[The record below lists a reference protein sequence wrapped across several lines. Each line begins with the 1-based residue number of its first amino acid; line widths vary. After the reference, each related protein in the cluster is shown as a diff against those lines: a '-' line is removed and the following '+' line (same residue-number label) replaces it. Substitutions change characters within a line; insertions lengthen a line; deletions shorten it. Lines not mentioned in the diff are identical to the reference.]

1 MNFVIAGGGTG
12 GHLFPGL
19 AVAEKIKEID
29 PSANIYFIGTSK
41 GIENK
46 LKDEYGLQLYIISA
60 TGFSGKKIMN
70 KIKSFTATVSVFK
83 EVKDIFKKIKPD
95 FVLGLGGYSSFVPVF
110 YAKITGISSGIMEQ
124 NLEPGL
130 SNKILG
136 YFKITV
142 FASFKETKK
151 YFPFSKFIF
160 SGNPVRKNILNIVPK
175 PPDINKKELTIFI
188 FGGSQGASSIN
199 KAVMN
204 LISSLDADI
213 KQEISIFHQTGE
225 KDYDDINHFYSN
237 CGIKRYEVFKFTNNI
252 EKYYEL
258 SDIIVARSGAGT
270 VSEIIAV
277 KKPAILIPYPYAAKN
292 HQFKNADYLL
302 NINGAYLIK
311 DDENLSKELL
321 QTVEKIFYN
330 RYLLNN
336 IYSSLNKINIQDSAL
351 NIADIILENSR

>member
-29 PSANIYFIGTSK
+29 SSANIYFIGTSK

-46 LKDEYGLQLYIISA
+46 LKDEYGLQLYIINAS
-60 TGFSGKKIMN
+60 GFSGKKVMN
-70 KIKSFTATVSVFK
+70 KIKSFINTFAVFK
-83 EVKDIFKKIKPD
+83 EVNNIFKEIKPD
-95 FVLGLGGYSSFVPVF
+95 FVLGLGGYSSFAPVF
-110 YAKITGISSGIMEQ
+110 YAKFKGIRSGIMEQ

-136 YFKITV
+136 YFRITV

-160 SGNPVRKNILNIVPK
+160 SGNPVRKSILNIIPK
-175 PPDINKKELTIFI
+175 PPDVNKKELAIFI
-188 FGGSQGASSIN
+188 FGGSQGALSIN
-199 KAVMN
+199 RAVIN
-204 LISSLDADI
+204 LISSLNADI
-213 KQEISIFHQTGE
+213 KQEITVFHQTGE
-225 KDYDDINHFYSN
+225 KEYEDINYFYSN
-237 CGIKRYEVFKFTNNI
+237 CGIKRYEVFKFTNNM

-258 SDIIVARSGAGT
+258 SDIIIARSGAGT
-270 VSEIIAV
+270 ISEIVAI

-292 HQFKNADYLL
+292 HQFKNAYYLL
-302 NINGAYLIK
+302 NIKGAYLIK

-321 QTVEKIFYN
+321 QTIEEIFYN
-330 RYLLNN
+330 RSLLNN
-336 IYSSLNKINIQDSAL
+336 IYYSLNKINIQDSAL
-351 NIADIILENSR
+351 NIANFIVNNN

>member
-29 PSANIYFIGTSK
+29 PSAAIYFIGTSK

-46 LKDEYGLQLYIISA
+46 LKDEYGLQLYIINAS
-60 TGFSGKKIMN
+60 GFSGKKVMN
-70 KIKSFTATVSVFK
+70 KIKSFINTFIVFK
-83 EVKDIFKKIKPD
+83 EVNNIFKEIKPD
-95 FVLGLGGYSSFVPVF
+95 FVLGLGGYSSFAPVF
-110 YAKITGISSGIMEQ
+110 YAKFKGIRSGVMEQ

-136 YFKITV
+136 YFRITV

-160 SGNPVRKNILNIVPK
+160 SGNPVRKNILNIIPK
-175 PPDINKKELTIFI
+175 PPDVSKKELSIFV

-199 KAVMN
+199 RAAMN
-204 LISSLDADI
+204 LISLLDADI
-213 KQEISIFHQTGE
+213 KREITVFHQTGE
-225 KDYDDINHFYSN
+225 KEYDNINYFYSN
-237 CGIKRYEVFKFTNNI
+237 CGIKHYEVFKFTNNM

-258 SDIIVARSGAGT
+258 SDIIIARSGAGT
-270 VSEIIAV
+270 VSEIIAI

-292 HQFKNADYLL
+292 HQFKNAYYLL
-302 NINGAYLIK
+302 NIKGAYLIK
-311 DDENLSKELL
+311 DDENLSKELF
-321 QTVEKIFYN
+321 QTIEEIFYN
-330 RYLLNN
+330 RNLLSN
-336 IYSSLNKINIQDSAL
+336 IYYSLNKINVQDSAL
-351 NIADIILENSR
+351 NIANLIVNNN

>member
-29 PSANIYFIGTSK
+29 PSAGIYFIGTSK

-46 LKDEYGLQLYIISA
+46 LKDEYGLQLYIINAS
-60 TGFSGKKIMN
+60 GFSGKKVMN
-70 KIKSFTATVSVFK
+70 KIKSFINTFIVFK
-83 EVKDIFKKIKPD
+83 EVNNIFKEIKPD
-95 FVLGLGGYSSFVPVF
+95 FVLGLGGYSSFAPVF
-110 YAKITGISSGIMEQ
+110 YAKFKGIRSGIMEQ

-136 YFKITV
+136 YFRITV

-160 SGNPVRKNILNIVPK
+160 SGNPVRKNILNIIPK
-175 PPDINKKELTIFI
+175 PPDVSKKELAIFV

-199 KAVMN
+199 RAAMN

-213 KQEISIFHQTGE
+213 KREITVFHQTGE
-225 KDYDDINHFYSN
+225 KEYDNINYFYSN
-237 CGIKRYEVFKFTNNI
+237 CGIKHYEVFKFTDSM

-258 SDIIVARSGAGT
+258 SDIIIARSGAGT
-270 VSEIIAV
+270 LSEIIAI

-292 HQFKNADYLL
+292 HQFKNAYYLS
-302 NINGAYLIK
+302 NIKGAYLIK
-311 DDENLSKELL
+311 DGENLSKELL
-321 QTVEKIFYN
+321 QTIKEIFCN
-330 RYLLNN
+330 RSLLSN
-336 IYSSLNKINIQDSAL
+336 IYYSLSKINIQDSAL
-351 NIADIILENSR
+351 NIANLIVNNN

>member
-29 PSANIYFIGTSK
+29 PSAGIYFIGTSK
-41 GIENK
+41 GIESK
-46 LKDEYGLQLYIISA
+46 LKDEYGLQLYIINAS
-60 TGFSGKKIMN
+60 GFSGKKVMN
-70 KIKSFTATVSVFK
+70 KIKSFINTFIVFK
-83 EVKDIFKKIKPD
+83 EVNNIFKEIKPD
-95 FVLGLGGYSSFVPVF
+95 FVLGLGGYSSFAPVF
-110 YAKITGISSGIMEQ
+110 YAKFKGIRSGVMEQ

-136 YFKITV
+136 YFRITV

-160 SGNPVRKNILNIVPK
+160 SGNPVRKNILNIIPK
-175 PPDINKKELTIFI
+175 PPDVSKKELAIFV

-199 KAVMN
+199 RAVMN

-213 KQEISIFHQTGE
+213 KREITVFHQTGE
-225 KDYDDINHFYSN
+225 KEYDNINYFYSN
-237 CGIKRYEVFKFTNNI
+237 CGIKHYEVFKFTNNM

-258 SDIIVARSGAGT
+258 SDIIIARSGAGT
-270 VSEIIAV
+270 VSEIIAI

-292 HQFKNADYLL
+292 HQFKNAYYLL
-302 NINGAYLIK
+302 NIKGAYLIK
-311 DDENLSKELL
+311 DDENLSKELF
-321 QTVEKIFYN
+321 QTIEEIFYN
-330 RYLLNN
+330 RSLLSN
-336 IYSSLNKINIQDSAL
+336 IYYSLNKINVQDSAL
-351 NIADIILENSR
+351 NIANLIVNNN

>member
-29 PSANIYFIGTSK
+29 PSAGIYFIGTSK

-46 LKDEYGLQLYIISA
+46 LKDEYGLQLYIINAS
-60 TGFSGKKIMN
+60 GFSGKKVMN
-70 KIKSFTATVSVFK
+70 KIKSFINTFIVFK
-83 EVKDIFKKIKPD
+83 EVNNIFKEIKPD
-95 FVLGLGGYSSFVPVF
+95 FVLGLGGYSSFAPVF
-110 YAKITGISSGIMEQ
+110 YAKFKGIRSGVMEQ

-136 YFKITV
+136 YFRITV

-160 SGNPVRKNILNIVPK
+160 SGNPVRKNILNIIPK
-175 PPDINKKELTIFI
+175 PPDVSKKELAIFV

-199 KAVMN
+199 RAAMN
-204 LISSLDADI
+204 LISSIDADI
-213 KQEISIFHQTGE
+213 KREITVFHQTGE
-225 KDYDDINHFYSN
+225 KEYDNINYFYSN
-237 CGIKRYEVFKFTNNI
+237 CGIKHYEVFKFTNNM

-258 SDIIVARSGAGT
+258 SDIIIARSGAGT
-270 VSEIIAV
+270 VSEIIAI

-292 HQFKNADYLL
+292 HQFKNAYYLL
-302 NINGAYLIK
+302 NIKGAYLIK
-311 DDENLSKELL
+311 DDENLSKELI
-321 QTVEKIFYN
+321 QTIEEIFYN
-330 RYLLNN
+330 RSLLSN
-336 IYSSLNKINIQDSAL
+336 IYYSLNKINVQDSAL
-351 NIADIILENSR
+351 NIANFIVNNN

>member
-29 PSANIYFIGTSK
+29 PSAGIYFIGTSK
-41 GIENK
+41 GIESK
-46 LKDEYGLQLYIISA
+46 LKDEYGLQLYIINAS
-60 TGFSGKKIMN
+60 GFSGKKVMN
-70 KIKSFTATVSVFK
+70 KIKSFINTFIVFK
-83 EVKDIFKKIKPD
+83 EVNNIFKEIKPD
-95 FVLGLGGYSSFVPVF
+95 FVLGLGGYSSFAPVF
-110 YAKITGISSGIMEQ
+110 YAKFKGIRSGVMEQ

-136 YFKITV
+136 YFRITV

-160 SGNPVRKNILNIVPK
+160 SGNPVRKNILNIIPK
-175 PPDINKKELTIFI
+175 PPDVGKKELAIFV

-199 KAVMN
+199 RAAMN

-213 KQEISIFHQTGE
+213 KREITVFHQTGE
-225 KDYDDINHFYSN
+225 KEYDNINYFYSN
-237 CGIKRYEVFKFTNNI
+237 CGIKHYEVFKFTNNM

-258 SDIIVARSGAGT
+258 SDIIIARSGAGT
-270 VSEIIAV
+270 VSEIIAI

-292 HQFKNADYLL
+292 HQFKNAYYLL
-302 NINGAYLIK
+302 NIKGAYLIK
-311 DDENLSKELL
+311 DDENLSKELI
-321 QTVEKIFYN
+321 QTIEEIFYN
-330 RYLLNN
+330 RSLLSN
-336 IYSSLNKINIQDSAL
+336 IYYSLNKINVQDSAL
-351 NIADIILENSR
+351 NIANFIVNNN